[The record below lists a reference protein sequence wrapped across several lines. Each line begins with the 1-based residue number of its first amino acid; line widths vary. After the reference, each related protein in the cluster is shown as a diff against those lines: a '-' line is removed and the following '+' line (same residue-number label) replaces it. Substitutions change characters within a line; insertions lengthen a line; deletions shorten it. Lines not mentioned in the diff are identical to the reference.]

1 MKIKITTFMLC
12 LIACYSHSQCIN
24 ADNLNTNSV
33 THLNALANW
42 SPAPNADHYIIHYR
56 ELGAINWNN
65 LANIGANDSTRNIP
79 GLDPSTS
86 YEWQIKTYCDTS
98 NQPNSGWSYSDT
110 FTTIAFVAA
119 PFNPIITKT
128 LGTLEC
134 DVKTN
139 LYINIS
145 QAANEPDIGTGTIV
159 SEGGYFDISSI
170 NSGDSVG
177 YTTMTTATQNITALL
192 EAGIILGQNYAII
205 NSYDSTGSLI
215 GFFTIENDNS
225 GIRIQVPGSPNDGN
239 NYTSGYVSELY
250 FTELFV
256 TPQNAGPLSFVTDIS
271 SELND
276 QIYATDSVQI
286 WCGATGMIELSGP
299 KSIITIS
306 DLIGRKNRSRAN
318 TIQLIKLSDGTIE
331 KRIILKK

>member
-1 MKIKITTFMLC
+1 MKIILTTFMLC
-12 LIACYSHSQCIN
+12 LIVSYSNSQCIN
-24 ADNLNTNSV
+24 ADNLNTSSV

-42 SPAPNADHYIIHYR
+42 SPAPNANHYIIHYR
-56 ELGAINWNN
+56 ELGTINWSN

-86 YEWQIKTYCDTS
+86 YEWEIKTYCDTS

-145 QAANEPDIGTGTIV
+145 QTANEPDIGTGTIV
-159 SEGGYFDISSI
+159 SDGGYFDISSI

-192 EAGIILGQNYAII
+192 EVGIILGQDYAII

-215 GFFTIENDNS
+215 GFFTIENDNG

-256 TPQNAGPLSFVTDIS
+256 TPQNVGPLSFVTDII

-276 QIYATDSVQI
+276 QIYAADSVQI

-299 KSIITIS
+299 KSVIDIS
-306 DLIGRKNRSRAN
+306 DFIGRKNQSRAN

>member
-1 MKIKITTFMLC
+1 MKITLTTFMLC
-12 LIACYSHSQCIN
+12 LIAGYSHSQCIN

-56 ELGAINWNN
+56 ELGAINWSN

-159 SEGGYFDISSI
+159 SDGGYFDISSI

-256 TPQNAGPLSFVTDIS
+256 TPQNAGPLSFVTDII

-276 QIYATDSVQI
+276 QIYAADSVQI

-299 KSIITIS
+299 KSIINIS
-306 DLIGRKNRSRAN
+306 DFIGRKTRSRAN

>member
-1 MKIKITTFMLC
+1 MKITLTTFMLC
-12 LIACYSHSQCIN
+12 LMAGYSHSQCIN

-56 ELGAINWNN
+56 ELGAINWSN

-159 SEGGYFDISSI
+159 SDGGYFDISSI
-170 NSGDSVG
+170 NSGDSLG

-225 GIRIQVPGSPNDGN
+225 GVRIQVPGSPNDGN

-256 TPQNAGPLSFVTDIS
+256 TPQNAGPLSFFTDIS

-299 KSIITIS
+299 KSIIAVS

-318 TIQLIKLSDGTIE
+318 TIQLIKLSDGTIK
-331 KRIILKK
+331 KRIVMKK

>member
-1 MKIKITTFMLC
+1 MKITLTTFMFC
-12 LIACYSHSQCIN
+12 LIVSYSHSQCIN
-24 ADNLNTNSV
+24 ADNLNTTSV

-56 ELGAINWNN
+56 ELGAVNWSN

-86 YEWQIKTYCDTS
+86 YEWEIKTYCDTS

-119 PFNPIITKT
+119 PFNPIITKS

-139 LYINIS
+139 LYLNIS

-159 SEGGYFDISSI
+159 SDGGYFDISSI

-192 EAGIILGQNYAII
+192 EVGIILGQNYAII

-256 TPQNAGPLSFVTDIS
+256 TPQNAGPLSFVTDII

-276 QIYATDSVQI
+276 QIYAADSAQI

-299 KSIITIS
+299 KSIIYIS
-306 DLIGRKNRSRAN
+306 DFIGRNNHSSPN